1 MAPRRLPHRAPPRAG
16 HRVCGRSAAQRKTG
30 RGCGFRR
37 PALRGGTSGRCNP
50 APTLNAQGPA
60 RGPAAPP
67 TKHRQPLFSTAGAGA
82 ARTNCSILLPR
93 DQKTGLFAMSRCR
106 LPAARLR
113 LTAICVTCA
122 VRPWAVS
129 AATASCKVSS
139 AMALMQNL
147 ASGFAASA
155 ASTTA
160 RRLPLL
166 PPIKQRPA
174 RASLPVRREQSPR

>member
-1 MAPRRLPHRAPPRAG
+1 MQ
-16 HRVCGRSAAQRKTG
+16 AA
-30 RGCGFRR
+30 RR
-37 PALRGGTSGRCNP
+37 PAAADCDLR
-50 APTLNAQGPA
+50 
-60 RGPAAPP
+60 
-67 TKHRQPLFSTAGAGA
+67 
-82 ARTNCSILLPR
+82 
-93 DQKTGLFAMSRCR
+93 D
-106 LPAARLR
+106 LR
-113 LTAICVTCA
+113 

-129 AATASCKVSS
+129 GDGLLQSFQRNGADAS
-139 AMALMQNL
+139 L